1 MKRSHAARLKALMAE
16 SARLDAAYEKLL
28 DDRLA
33 LARES
38 CPFAVGDDVALGH
51 DRRKCRVIHIE
62 GPAWVG
68 SKTLWRMTVRPWSGN
83 KLLKGGV
90 SVFAGDV
97 VERWA
102 G

>member
-1 MKRSHAARLKALMAE
+1 MKRTHAARLRALLAE
-16 SARLDAAYEKLL
+16 NSRLDAAYEKLL

-68 SKTLWRMTVRPWSGN
+68 SKTLWRMIVRPWGRG
-83 KLLKGGV
+83 KLLRGGV

-97 VERWA
+97 VERWV
-102 G
+102 